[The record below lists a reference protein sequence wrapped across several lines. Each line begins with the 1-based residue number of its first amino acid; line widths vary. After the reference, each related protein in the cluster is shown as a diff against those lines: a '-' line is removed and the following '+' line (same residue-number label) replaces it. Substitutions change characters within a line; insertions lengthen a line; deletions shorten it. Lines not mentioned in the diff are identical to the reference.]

1 MENNSMEQFMDQ
13 IDESLRAPRSGSIVK
28 GKIVQ
33 VKSDELIVNI
43 GYKADGVIPLEEI
56 SSAASPA
63 DLNQFEENQ
72 ELEVYV
78 IKNDNGDGNVL
89 LSLKR
94 VSMYADWGLLEE
106 AYAAEQE
113 IEVKVTETVKGG
125 VVAYYQEARGFIP
138 ASQISTRYVNDLK
151 EFVGKTMLVKII
163 EFNRE
168 KRRAVFSRK
177 VVLQKENAA
186 KKEVVWEKV
195 FEGAVVKGEVKRIT
209 SFGVFIDLGGID
221 GMAHISELTWGRINK
236 PQEVVKIGD
245 EVEVKVIA
253 IDKDAEKISLS
264 IKQLKGDPWTTFMDH
279 YAIGGVYEA
288 KVVNLTDFGAFVEL
302 EPGVEGL
309 VHVSQISR
317 RRVEKPS
324 DELKVG
330 EVRSVKLLDVDLENR
345 RIKLSMKEVEE
356 EEMTDV
362 EADDEVYVV
371 DVVEA
376 LEAEGAEDVSAA
388 EVSEEVSEE
397 VAEEV
402 TEEAAEEVIKE
413 VKAEAGEEV

>member
-28 GKIVQ
+28 GKVVQ
-33 VKSDELIVNI
+33 VKSDEIIVNI

-56 SSAASPA
+56 SSAATPA
-63 DLNQFEENQ
+63 DLSVFEENQ
-72 ELEVYV
+72 EIEVYV

-151 EFVGKTMLVKII
+151 EYVGKTMMVKII

-177 VVLQKENAA
+177 IVLQKENAA
-186 KKEVVWEKV
+186 KKEAVWEKV
-195 FEGAVVKGEVKRIT
+195 FEGAVVQGEVKRIT

-245 EVEVKVIA
+245 VVEVKVIS
-253 IDKDAEKISLS
+253 IDKETEKISLS

-279 YAIGGVYEA
+279 YTIGGIFES

-309 VHVSQISR
+309 VHVSQIAR
-317 RRVEKPS
+317 KRVEKPS

-330 EVRSVKLLDVDLENR
+330 EKRLVKLLDVDLENR
-345 RIKLSMKEVEE
+345 RIKLSMKE
-356 EEMTDV
+356 
-362 EADDEVYVV
+362 
-371 DVVEA
+371 
-376 LEAEGAEDVSAA
+376 AE
-388 EVSEEVSEE
+388 
-397 VAEEV
+397 
-402 TEEAAEEVIKE
+402 EEAAEEAE
-413 VKAEAGEEV
+413 EAAEAEVVETIEATVDGAFSDDVEVSDEA

>member
-28 GKIVQ
+28 GKVVQ
-33 VKSDELIVNI
+33 VKSDEIIVNI

-56 SSAASPA
+56 SSAATPA
-63 DLNQFEENQ
+63 DLSVFEENQ
-72 ELEVYV
+72 EIEVYV

-151 EFVGKTMLVKII
+151 EYVGKTMMVKII

-177 VVLQKENAA
+177 IVLQKENAA
-186 KKEVVWEKV
+186 KKEAVWEKV
-195 FEGAVVKGEVKRIT
+195 FEGAVVQGEVKRIT

-245 EVEVKVIA
+245 VVEVKVIS
-253 IDKDAEKISLS
+253 IDKETEKISLS

-279 YAIGGVYEA
+279 YTIGGIFES

-309 VHVSQISR
+309 VHVSQIAR
-317 RRVEKPS
+317 KRVEKPS

-330 EVRSVKLLDVDLENR
+330 EKRLVKLLDVDLENR
-345 RIKLSMKEVEE
+345 RIKLSMKE
-356 EEMTDV
+356 
-362 EADDEVYVV
+362 
-371 DVVEA
+371 
-376 LEAEGAEDVSAA
+376 AE
-388 EVSEEVSEE
+388 
-397 VAEEV
+397 
-402 TEEAAEEVIKE
+402 EEAAEEAE
-413 VKAEAGEEV
+413 EAAEAEVVETIEATVDGAFSDDVEASEEE

>member
-28 GKIVQ
+28 GKVVQ
-33 VKSDELIVNI
+33 VKSDEIIVNI

-56 SSAASPA
+56 SSAATPT
-63 DLNQFEENQ
+63 DLSAFEENQ

-151 EFVGKTMLVKII
+151 EYVGKTMKVKII

-186 KKEVVWEKV
+186 KKEAVWEKV
-195 FEGAVVKGEVKRIT
+195 FEGAVVQGEVKRIT

-245 EVEVKVIA
+245 MVDVKVIS

-279 YAIGGVYEA
+279 YAIGGVYES

-309 VHVSQISR
+309 VHVSQIAR
-317 RRVEKPS
+317 KRVEKPS

-330 EVRSVKLLDVDLENR
+330 EKRNVKLLDVDLENR
-345 RIKLSMKEVEE
+345 RIKLSMKEAEE
-356 EEMTDV
+356 EVDADEP
-362 EADDEVYVV
+362 EAEAE
-371 DVVEA
+371 VVEA
-376 LEAEGAEDVSAA
+376 VEGAFSDDVT
-388 EVSEEVSEE
+388 VEE
-397 VAEEV
+397 
-402 TEEAAEEVIKE
+402 
-413 VKAEAGEEV
+413 

>member
-28 GKIVQ
+28 GKVVQ
-33 VKSDELIVNI
+33 VKSDEIIVNI

-56 SSAASPA
+56 SSAATPA
-63 DLNQFEENQ
+63 DLSEFEENQ
-72 ELEVYV
+72 EIEVYV

-106 AYAAEQE
+106 AYAAEEE

-125 VVAYYQEARGFIP
+125 VVAYYKEARGFIP

-151 EFVGKTMLVKII
+151 EYVGKTLLVKII

-177 VVLQKENAA
+177 VVLQKENAV
-186 KKEVVWEKV
+186 KKEAVWEKV

-245 EVEVKVIA
+245 VVEVKVIG

-264 IKQLKGDPWTTFMDH
+264 IKQLKEDPWTTFMDH
-279 YAIGGVYEA
+279 YAIGGVYES

-309 VHVSQISR
+309 VHVSQIAR

-330 EVRSVKLLDVDLENR
+330 EKHFVKLLDVDLENR
-345 RIKLSMKEVEE
+345 RIKLSMKEVE
-356 EEMTDV
+356 
-362 EADDEVYVV
+362 DE
-371 DVVEA
+371 
-376 LEAEGAEDVSAA
+376 EAEEAAA
-388 EVSEEVSEE
+388 EFETEAEAVETE
-397 VAEEV
+397 VAEAAVEV
-402 TEEAAEEVIKE
+402 VEEAEAVEAEEVVEEAAE
-413 VKAEAGEEV
+413 AEEEK

>member
-28 GKIVQ
+28 GKVVQ
-33 VKSDELIVNI
+33 VKSDEIIVNI

-56 SSAASPA
+56 SSAATPT
-63 DLNQFEENQ
+63 DLSAFEENQ

-151 EFVGKTMLVKII
+151 EYVGKTMKVKII

-186 KKEVVWEKV
+186 KKEAVWEKV
-195 FEGAVVKGEVKRIT
+195 FEGAVVQGEVKRIT

-245 EVEVKVIA
+245 MVDVKVIS
-253 IDKDAEKISLS
+253 IDKDSEKISLS

-279 YAIGGVYEA
+279 YAIGGVYES

-309 VHVSQISR
+309 VHVSQIAR
-317 RRVEKPS
+317 KRVEKPS

-330 EVRSVKLLDVDLENR
+330 EKRNVKLLDVDLENR
-345 RIKLSMKEVEE
+345 RIKLSMKEAEE
-356 EEMTDV
+356 EVDADEP
-362 EADDEVYVV
+362 EAEAE
-371 DVVEA
+371 VVEA
-376 LEAEGAEDVSAA
+376 VEGAFSDDITV
-388 EVSEEVSEE
+388 EE
-397 VAEEV
+397 
-402 TEEAAEEVIKE
+402 
-413 VKAEAGEEV
+413 

>member
-28 GKIVQ
+28 GKVVQ
-33 VKSDELIVNI
+33 VKSDEIIVNI

-56 SSAASPA
+56 SSAATPA
-63 DLNQFEENQ
+63 DLSVFEENQ
-72 ELEVYV
+72 EIEVYV

-151 EFVGKTMLVKII
+151 EYVGKTMMVKII

-177 VVLQKENAA
+177 IVLQKENAA
-186 KKEVVWEKV
+186 KKEAVWEKV
-195 FEGAVVKGEVKRIT
+195 FEGAVVQGEVKRIT

-245 EVEVKVIA
+245 VVEVKVIS
-253 IDKDAEKISLS
+253 IDKETEKISLS

-279 YAIGGVYEA
+279 YTIGGIFES

-309 VHVSQISR
+309 VHVSQIAR
-317 RRVEKPS
+317 KRVEKPS

-330 EVRSVKLLDVDLENR
+330 EKRLVKLLDVDLENR
-345 RIKLSMKEVEE
+345 RIKLSMKE
-356 EEMTDV
+356 
-362 EADDEVYVV
+362 
-371 DVVEA
+371 
-376 LEAEGAEDVSAA
+376 AE
-388 EVSEEVSEE
+388 
-397 VAEEV
+397 
-402 TEEAAEEVIKE
+402 EEAAEEAE
-413 VKAEAGEEV
+413 EPAEAEVVETIEATVDGAFSDDVEASEEE

>member
-28 GKIVQ
+28 GKVVQ
-33 VKSDELIVNI
+33 VKSDEIIVNI

-56 SSAASPA
+56 SSAATPA
-63 DLNQFEENQ
+63 DLSVFEENQ
-72 ELEVYV
+72 EIEVYV

-151 EFVGKTMLVKII
+151 EYVGKTMMVKII

-177 VVLQKENAA
+177 TVLQKENAA
-186 KKEVVWEKV
+186 KKEAVWEKV
-195 FEGAVVKGEVKRIT
+195 FEGAVVQGEVKRIT

-245 EVEVKVIA
+245 VVEVKVIS
-253 IDKDAEKISLS
+253 IDKETEKISLS

-279 YAIGGVYEA
+279 YTIGGIFES

-309 VHVSQISR
+309 VHVSQIAR
-317 RRVEKPS
+317 KRVEKPS

-330 EVRSVKLLDVDLENR
+330 EKRLVKLLDVDLENR
-345 RIKLSMKEVEE
+345 RIKLSMKE
-356 EEMTDV
+356 
-362 EADDEVYVV
+362 
-371 DVVEA
+371 
-376 LEAEGAEDVSAA
+376 AE
-388 EVSEEVSEE
+388 
-397 VAEEV
+397 
-402 TEEAAEEVIKE
+402 EEAAEEAEEAE
-413 VKAEAGEEV
+413 VVETIEATVDGAFSDDVEASEEE

>member
-28 GKIVQ
+28 GKVVQ
-33 VKSDELIVNI
+33 VKSDEIIVNI

-56 SSAASPA
+56 SSAATPA
-63 DLNQFEENQ
+63 DLSEFEENQ
-72 ELEVYV
+72 EIEVYV

-106 AYAAEQE
+106 AYAAEEE

-125 VVAYYQEARGFIP
+125 VVAYYKEARGFIP

-151 EFVGKTMLVKII
+151 EYVGKTMLVKII

-177 VVLQKENAA
+177 VVLQKENAV
-186 KKEVVWEKV
+186 KKEAVWEKV
-195 FEGAVVKGEVKRIT
+195 SEGAVVKGEVKRIT

-245 EVEVKVIA
+245 VVEVKVIG

-264 IKQLKGDPWTTFMDH
+264 IKQLKEDPWTTFMDH
-279 YAIGGVYEA
+279 YAIGGVYES

-309 VHVSQISR
+309 VHVSQIAR

-330 EVRSVKLLDVDLENR
+330 EKHFVKLLDVDLENR
-345 RIKLSMKEVEE
+345 RIKLSMKEVE
-356 EEMTDV
+356 
-362 EADDEVYVV
+362 DE
-371 DVVEA
+371 
-376 LEAEGAEDVSAA
+376 EAEDAAA
-388 EVSEEVSEE
+388 EFETEAEAVETE
-397 VAEEV
+397 VAEAAAVEV
-402 TEEAAEEVIKE
+402 VEEAEAVEAEEVVEEAAE
-413 VKAEAGEEV
+413 AEEEK

>member
-1 MENNSMEQFMDQ
+1 
-13 IDESLRAPRSGSIVK
+13 
-28 GKIVQ
+28 
-33 VKSDELIVNI
+33 
-43 GYKADGVIPLEEI
+43 
-56 SSAASPA
+56 
-63 DLNQFEENQ
+63 
-72 ELEVYV
+72 
-78 IKNDNGDGNVL
+78 
-89 LSLKR
+89 
-94 VSMYADWGLLEE
+94 
-106 AYAAEQE
+106 
-113 IEVKVTETVKGG
+113 
-125 VVAYYQEARGFIP
+125 
-138 ASQISTRYVNDLK
+138 
-151 EFVGKTMLVKII
+151 
-163 EFNRE
+163 
-168 KRRAVFSRK
+168 

-330 EVRSVKLLDVDLENR
+330 EVRNVKLLDVDLENR

-356 EEMTDV
+356 EDMTDV

-388 EVSEEVSEE
+388 EVAEE

-402 TEEAAEEVIKE
+402 TEESAEEVVKE

>member
-28 GKIVQ
+28 GKVVQ
-33 VKSDELIVNI
+33 VKSDEIIVNI

-56 SSAASPA
+56 SSAATPA
-63 DLNQFEENQ
+63 DLSVFEENQ
-72 ELEVYV
+72 EIEVYV

-151 EFVGKTMLVKII
+151 EYVGKTMMVKII

-177 VVLQKENAA
+177 IVLQKENAA
-186 KKEVVWEKV
+186 KKEAVWEKV
-195 FEGAVVKGEVKRIT
+195 FEGAVVQGEVKRIT

-245 EVEVKVIA
+245 VVEVKVIS
-253 IDKDAEKISLS
+253 IDKETEKISLS

-279 YAIGGVYEA
+279 YTIGGIFES

-309 VHVSQISR
+309 VHVSQIAR
-317 RRVEKPS
+317 KRVEKPS

-330 EVRSVKLLDVDLENR
+330 EKRLVKLLDVDLENR
-345 RIKLSMKEVEE
+345 RIKLSMKE
-356 EEMTDV
+356 
-362 EADDEVYVV
+362 
-371 DVVEA
+371 
-376 LEAEGAEDVSAA
+376 AE
-388 EVSEEVSEE
+388 
-397 VAEEV
+397 
-402 TEEAAEEVIKE
+402 EEAAEEAEEATEAE
-413 VKAEAGEEV
+413 VVETIEATVDGAFSDDVEASEEE